1 MGKRVR
7 CTTSPCPKR
16 VKSWSWTAENGK
28 ICVAVCYGSKVLKL
42 AKNKTAVEVGSKKEL
57 VAVLT
62 TLRKAVDAG
71 ELDAQ
76 IEAVGAAV
84 RRGFKP

>member
-1 MGKRVR
+1 VQDGETGEVR
-7 CTTSPCPKR
+7 EILMPKG

-28 ICVAVCYGSKVLKL
+28 TCIAVRYGSKVLEL
-42 AKNKTAVEVGSKKEL
+42 AKGKTAVEVGTNKEL

-62 TLRKAVDAG
+62 TLRKAV
-71 ELDAQ
+71 
-76 IEAVGAAV
+76 AAAM